1 MVHVT
6 EYRIC
11 KACDERKPTVDFYK
25 TIKDVCKECRDE
37 YTREERQ
44 RLREKEE
51 LANIKRDEKIRELS
65 RISKKQNKIIEG
77 MEETIADMQ
86 EKLGELSVLEVKMKG
101 AILAKRPRAK

>member
-6 EYRIC
+6 EYKIC

-44 RLREKEE
+44 RLREMEE
-51 LANIKRDEKIRELS
+51 LANRKRDEKIKELS
-65 RISKKQNKIIEG
+65 RITRKQTKTIED

-86 EKLGELSVLEVKMKG
+86 EKLGELSVLEVRMKG
-101 AILAKRPRAK
+101 AVLAKKLRAK